1 MTQYKFPDYTNFI
14 PTDADR
20 LDTNRGHIGLVL
32 GDRANSTYS
41 SNLIF
46 SKKYPSYFL
55 SMNRGSHV
63 GGGNDGIVPV
73 PRRRNATGVD
83 NLQPTNYDLA
93 TNPTTEEFS
102 PPTQSLFSST
112 DSENTT
118 FTHDTIIMGEF
129 NLNRD
134 LYNQSENPDV
144 YYILKA
150 DDTFAYVFNDCR
162 REGSQFINDASCNL
176 SEVYLAEFVKH
187 KNNRPDIICVAGQSR
202 YPVQF
207 DPLIARTADGTE
219 TRTSIDIG
227 KTINF
232 WKIDYNNQTTIKLD
246 FDHVEAVTYEVPPGT
261 PSNASALPSS
271 NIQSLSYHGGDNSS
285 SDNVS
290 TTTTSLTPGWSD
302 NIATRKVEAILA
314 DEQQDIVYLIY
325 DKAFGANG
333 SGADIVSAA
342 KIVAVDISDV
352 TDIKKIAE
360 YVVDSGDNSRMDT
373 IANVILDENNSIIFF
388 TTSNGDGLHDT
399 IKGIYFDKASQTFSQ
414 RCSYNP
420 NPRTNYTCLE
430 RHTSGSNELLYAGNN
445 VYKDSSNNDTLR
457 NQTGLSIFSLSN
469 NFQSVILNNI
479 HQLPSV
485 WNGND
490 LPIDSVDFGFVSRS
504 PTVPYLIRVL
514 DNNLLYVVYNKAY
527 QWLTN
532 ADGSTIIS
540 RRKAD
545 DIEYIDDRTARNIR
559 NLIYIYEI
567 EEEGTQLVACATSS
581 QISVD
586 SHSEPR
592 PFRMLGKDPIS
603 SDGSVAS
610 SYYEEDTVDGVNY
623 APLYSP
629 FTSLPSPVAMLL
641 ERDLTRGEMVLLH
654 QGLSGHVG
662 KLQLDRLI
670 TVDRTNLNLI
680 QEFNYEDT
688 PYSLDY
694 YSSYYIDRSSEK
706 QLMAVANGSQGV
718 KIYFWRSSSNSW
730 QPLTTLRPSED
741 VTRTVTD
748 EDGNETTT
756 TENEYAKM
764 TKVLVFSGGYQTNQ
778 NLRYLCFICFSEQ
791 NIYNYAYDE
800 DDNSIDLVQTIKYSD
815 ISSLATA
822 SQLYSVLHANISD
835 HRKNVPST
843 LTSYPRL
850 NFFINIHDLTVDET
864 IVTPPTPSNLIAPS
878 PPPASAP
885 ASIATGTCSYCVT
898 IRSTKEYAVEG
909 STFNRTEQ
917 LLADCRAAA
926 PVGNGSENCAQCQQV
941 ISSVGADGV
950 ATHYKWQKGIRI
962 CSSKL
967 IGTSTVVDN
976 TMCTKDTGDFMNI
989 FETGCAE
996 YFDANRFSGSVFNVY
1011 NCEFEEGG
1019 TCEGLDQSSLL

>member
-1 MTQYKFPDYTNFI
+1 MLDI
-14 PTDADR
+14 DR
-20 LDTNRGHIGLVL
+20 LDTNRGHIGVVL
-32 GDRANSTYS
+32 GDTFISDYS

-55 SMNRGSHV
+55 SLNRGRYT

-73 PRRRNATGVD
+73 PRRRDSLDVN
-83 NLQPTNYDLA
+83 NSQPTNYDLA
-93 TNPTTEEFS
+93 TNPTPEEFS
-102 PPTQSLFSST
+102 PPTQSFFSST

-129 NLNRD
+129 NVNRD
-134 LYNQSENPDV
+134 LYNQSENPET
-144 YYILKA
+144 YFMLKA
-150 DDTFAYVFNDCR
+150 DDTFAYIFNDCR
-162 REGSQFINDASCNL
+162 REEGGTNLAEFVNDASCNL

-187 KNNRPDIICVAGQSR
+187 TNNRPNMICVAGKSR

-207 DPLIARTADGTE
+207 DPLTVRTAEGTE
-219 TRTSIDIG
+219 TRTSINTG
-227 KTINF
+227 KTINL
-232 WKIDYNNQTTIKLD
+232 WKIDYTNQTTIKLD
-246 FDHVEAVTYEVPPGT
+246 FDHVEALTYEVPPGT
-261 PSNASALPSS
+261 QSNASALPSS
-271 NIQSLSYHGGDNSS
+271 NVESLSYHGGGNSS

-290 TTTTSLTPGWSD
+290 AATTSLTPGWLD

-325 DKAFGANG
+325 DKVFSANG
-333 SGADIVSAA
+333 AGADIVSPA
-342 KIVAVDISDV
+342 KIVAIDISDI

-360 YVVDSGDNSRMDT
+360 YIVDSGDNSRMDT

-399 IKGIYFDKASQTFSQ
+399 IKGVYFDKVSKTFSQ
-414 RCSYNP
+414 RCSFNP

-430 RHTSGSNELLYAGNN
+430 RYTTGSNELLYAGNN

-457 NQTGLSIFSLSN
+457 NQTGLSIFFLSN
-469 NFQSVILNNI
+469 NFQSITVNRI

-490 LPIDSVDFGFVSRS
+490 LPIDRVDFGFVSRS
-504 PTVPYLIRVL
+504 PTVPFLIRVL

-532 ADGSTIIS
+532 ADGSTS
-540 RRKAD
+540 VGRRKSD
-545 DIEYIDDRTARNIR
+545 DIEYQSDRTARNVR

-567 EEEGTQLVACATSS
+567 EEEGTKLVASATSS
-581 QISVD
+581 QLSVD

-592 PFRMLGKDPIS
+592 PFRTLGKDPIPT
-603 SDGSVAS
+603 DLN
-610 SYYEEDTVDGVNY
+610 EEDTVDGVNY

-654 QGLSGHVG
+654 QGLSGYVG

-694 YSSYYIDRSSEK
+694 YSLYYIDRSSEK
-706 QLMAVANGSQGV
+706 QLMALANGSQGV

-730 QPLTTLRPSED
+730 QPLTTLRPSEEI
-741 VTRTVTD
+741 TRTVID
-748 EDGNETTT
+748 GDGNETTT

-764 TKVLVFSGGYQTNQ
+764 TKVLVFNDGDQTYD
-778 NLRYLCFICFSEQ
+778 LSRLSFICFSEQ
-791 NIYNYAYDE
+791 NIYNYAYNQ
-800 DDNSIDLVQTIKYSD
+800 DDNSVDLVQTIKYSD
-815 ISSLATA
+815 ISSFATA
-822 SQLYSVLHANISD
+822 SKLYQVLHANISD
-835 HRKNVPST
+835 HRTNTPSS
-843 LTSYPRL
+843 TSNAPTRL
-850 NFFINIHDLTVDET
+850 NFFVNIDDLTLDQT
-864 IVTPPTPSNLIAPS
+864 IVTPTTSTSAPIPTTE
-878 PPPASAP
+878 ASAP
-885 ASIATGTCSYCVT
+885 VSIATGTCSYCVT
-898 IRSTKEYAVEG
+898 IRSTKEYAVED
-909 STFNRTEQ
+909 STFNTEQ

-926 PVGNGSENCAQCQQV
+926 PAGNGSENCAQCQQV
-941 ISSVGADGV
+941 TSTVDTDGV

-962 CSSKL
+962 CSSRL
-967 IGTSTVVDN
+967 IGSSTVVDN
-976 TMCTKDTGDFMNI
+976 TMCTKDTGDFMNLL
-989 FETGCAE
+989 ETGCAE
-996 YFDANRFSGSVFNVY
+996 YFDAKRFSGSVFNVY
-1011 NCEFEEGG
+1011 NCDFEEDGD
-1019 TCEGLDQSSLL
+1019 CEGLDLSSLL